1 MDRCGQAISCHRPVM
16 PRSHPL
22 VNFSRIVNSA
32 GLPTS
37 SLQKG
42 LSPMQ
47 ARSSLRLALA
57 GGLLALLAA
66 CGDDSSSSSTPA
78 PAPAST
84 APTAAQ
90 QTAFATD
97 YTGGVNALGGF
108 GGLTSTA
115 FVDNFDDAFLDA
127 GYTKAQVRDNLA
139 QEAAAMAIS
148 PDLSSFPMGQLSDV
162 TITACDASGVCTL
175 TATLTN
181 SDADATAVTFT
192 TQVKVSNGKVRLYG
206 DQKTA

>member
-1 MDRCGQAISCHRPVM
+1 MYVH
-16 PRSHPL
+16 
-22 VNFSRIVNSA
+22 
-32 GLPTS
+32 
-37 SLQKG
+37 
-42 LSPMQ
+42 
-47 ARSSLRLALA
+47 SSLRVALA

-66 CGDDSSSSSTPA
+66 CDDDSSSSSTPAPA

-97 YTGGVNALGGF
+97 YTGGVNALGGYS
-108 GGLTSTA
+108 GLTSTA

-139 QEAAAMAIS
+139 QEAAASAIS
-148 PDLSSFPMGQLSDV
+148 PDLSSFPTGQLSDMA
-162 TITACDASGVCTL
+162 ITNCDASGVCTL

-192 TQVKVSNGKVRLYG
+192 TQVKISNGKVRLYG